1 MRNLQEEEKE
11 EESFVEKSFPI
22 AASRRSFAET
32 RRSRLFSFLLLRT
45 TDLSGPVSFFPQT
58 CARDLTLAKSIN
70 WDPLRGAERK
80 EGKTFV
86 SADRVWL
93 RGVLTDG
100 GRFFTGKSFL
110 FRQ

>member
-1 MRNLQEEEKE
+1 MRNLKEEEKE

-22 AASRRSFAET
+22 AASRRSFAEIEAFFLSSSEDD
-32 RRSRLFSFLLLRT
+32 RFIGAGFLF
-45 TDLSGPVSFFPQT
+45 PCT
-58 CARDLTLAKSIN
+58 CVRDLTLAKSIN
-70 WDPLRGAERK
+70 WDPLRRAERK